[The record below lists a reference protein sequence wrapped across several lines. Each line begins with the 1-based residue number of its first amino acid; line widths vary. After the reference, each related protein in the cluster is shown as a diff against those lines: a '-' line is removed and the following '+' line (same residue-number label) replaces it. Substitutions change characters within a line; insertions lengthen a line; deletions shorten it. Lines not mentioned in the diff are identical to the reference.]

1 METAKEGIPLK
12 HVLVLMKMSA
22 GEQQKLRSLEGY
34 EFTFAESSE
43 IDPAVLAASEVIIG
57 WPSQTQIAEA
67 KHLEWLQTP
76 SAGIERYLGLPE
88 GVMLT
93 NAYGVYGP
101 FIAEYMVSCV
111 LLCAKQWPQ
120 YLAAQ
125 KSHEWVEGAPLRY
138 IRGMKVLSVGM
149 GSLGSEFLRR
159 MHALGAEC
167 IGIRRTIHDCPDYVD
182 RLYTMNSLE
191 ELLPEMDAVALSLP
205 ETPETISIM
214 NRDRLA
220 RMRDDS
226 ILINVGRGTA
236 VDTDALTALAARGK
250 FLGVCL
256 DVTSPEPLPK
266 NHPLWTMPQVH
277 ITPHISGRFN
287 APGIH
292 EALVEMIFRN
302 LDLVSQGKKPIHLVD
317 PRLGY

>member
-1 METAKEGIPLK
+1 MSEKKEGIPLK
-12 HVLVLMKMSA
+12 HVLFLMKA
-22 GEQQKLRSLEGY
+22 TEAEQQKLRQLKEY
-34 EFTFAESSE
+34 EFTFADSHAA
-43 IDPAVLAASEVIIG
+43 DPAALEQAEVIVG
-57 WPSQTQIAEA
+57 WPSAEEIASA
-67 KHLEWLQTP
+67 PHLEWLQTP

-88 GVMLT
+88 KVMLS

-111 LLCAKQWPQ
+111 MLCAKQWPQ
-120 YLAAQ
+120 YLKAQ
-125 KSHEWVEGAPLRY
+125 QSHQWTEGAPLRY

-167 IGIRRTIHDCPDYVD
+167 HGIRRTVHDCPDYVD
-182 RLYTMNSLE
+182 SLHTMDSLD
-191 ELLPEMDAVALSLP
+191 ELLPQMDAVALSLP
-205 ETPETISIM
+205 ETPETIGLMSG
-214 NRDRLA
+214 RRLSL
-220 RMRDDS
+220 MRDDS

-236 VDTDALTALAARGK
+236 VDTDALTRLAAAGK

-292 EALVEMIFRN
+292 EALVEMIFQN
-302 LDLVSQGKKPIHLVD
+302 LQLVSQGQKPIHLVD
-317 PRLGY
+317 HRLGY